1 MEKGEYNVIM
11 GRKAK
16 VNEQELIGMLER
28 GTRIPDIATYFDCSI
43 SAVKRAMKKLDN
55 KLPMIRQTMTPEV
68 FKKNELEIQTRVR
81 AEVAA
86 ILEESLVALVGTK
99 LTINDVKKLGDLYH
113 KLWTIDRVEHD
124 QSTENVAVA
133 KKIYH
138 ELDQETKDYIDKMEK
153 SIYESEKKDANKRYE
168 AEKELGELY

>member
-1 MEKGEYNVIM
+1 M

-113 KLWTIDRVEHD
+113 KLWTIDRVEND
-124 QSTENVAVA
+124 LSTENVAVA